1 MEILM
6 KKNYIDHGDYIE
18 LNEGIGKIKMIT
30 KINGKMPWKAAD
42 TCAKNC
48 MVGDFSDWR
57 LPTKE
62 ELKYLYQIREVC
74 IGLDLSNTF
83 WSSSDENCRLD
94 CRWVVGFVEGD
105 EGPSRVDSEHFV
117 FFVR

>member
-1 MEILM
+1 M
-6 KKNYIDHGDYIE
+6 KNIFEDHGDYIE
-18 LNEGIGKIKMIT
+18 LNEAIGKIKMIT
-30 KINGKMPWKAAD
+30 KIDGKMSWEAAEV
-42 TCAKNC
+42 CAKNSKI
-48 MVGDFSDWR
+48 GGFSDWR

-74 IGLDLSNTF
+74 IGLDLSKTF
-83 WSSSDENCRLD
+83 WSFSDENCRPD

-105 EGPSRVDSEHFV
+105 EGPSCVDLEHFV